1 MLRKPFYLRA
11 RAAVAPMGSMA
22 LRAGT
27 PDFID
32 AVIRGSADV
41 AVVDPTLAA
50 RDHDVTGSLARA
62 HLGTVI
68 YIQLTPEYAQASVGL
83 LRELG
88 SGDIITF
95 DYNDDPATFADILMR
110 QSRAHRGQLL
120 VQALAPQI
128 SALPP
133 TLRNALDRISEQGHR
148 IDSVD
153 RLASVC
159 GVARG
164 TLLRNFKD
172 GGIKSASGF
181 VAALTLLRNYDAL
194 IDEGVTTID
203 VARAMGLSSERALQ
217 RRCVAISGL
226 SLSEIRRPV
235 SIQYFAER
243 IARVLTSN

>member
-22 LRAGT
+22 LRAGA

-32 AVIRGSADV
+32 AVTRGSTDV

-50 RDHDVTGSLARA
+50 RDHDVTESLARA

-68 YIQLTPEYAQASVGL
+68 YIRLTAEYAQASVRL

-88 SGDIITF
+88 SGEIITF
-95 DYNDDPATFADILMR
+95 GYNDDPATFAELLVR
-110 QSRAHRGQLL
+110 QSRAHRGRLL

-128 SALPP
+128 AALP
-133 TLRNALDRISEQGHR
+133 TGLRNALDRISEQGHR

-159 GVARG
+159 CVSRG

-172 GGIKSASGF
+172 VGIKSASGF
-181 VAALTLLRNYDAL
+181 VAALTLLKNYDAL
-194 IDEGVTTID
+194 SDEAVTTID
-203 VARAMGLSSERALQ
+203 AARAMGLSSERALQ
-217 RRCVAISGL
+217 RRCMAVSGL
-226 SLSEIRRPV
+226 SLNEIRAPV
-235 SIQYFAER
+235 SIEYFAER
-243 IARVLTSN
+243 IAGLLTSD